1 MTAGIYNFTID
12 QGSTWTLQLVYNDPN
27 GDPINLTGYTAK
39 MQVRRKFD
47 SATAVLTLSTSNGG
61 ISITGAT
68 GTINLIATDEQTG
81 AIEGGLYVYDLE
93 LENGGAITR
102 LIQGQVTV
110 SPQVTLSV

>member
-12 QGSTWTLQLVYNDPN
+12 QGSTWTLQLVYNDPQ
-27 GDPINLTGYTAK
+27 GAPINLTGYTAK

-61 ISITGAT
+61 ISITGNT

-81 AIEGGLYVYDLE
+81 VIEGGLYVYDLE

-102 LIQGQVTV
+102 LIQGQVTI

>member
-12 QGSTWTLQLVYNDPN
+12 QGSTWTLQLVYNDPQ
-27 GDPINLTGYTAK
+27 GAPINLSGYTAK

-47 SATAVLTLSTSNGG
+47 SATAVLTLATGG
-61 ISITGAT
+61 QGITITGPT

-93 LENGGAITR
+93 LDNGGAITR
-102 LIQGQVTV
+102 LIQGQITV